1 MDRFKDKQ
9 YYEEKY
15 YSPESIETI
24 YQFLDNRLHRYRI
37 RKVLD
42 IYKPSKNEVVVD
54 LGCAWGTFC
63 FAFAHFAQRVIG
75 IDFSE
80 KAVKI
85 CRQRLDSDKI
95 QGLSFFCA
103 DAQVTGIKPESID
116 IVIAADLVEH
126 LYPEQFEKVL
136 DECRRILQPGG
147 RLVIWTPHRGH
158 FIERLKNN
166 NIILKKDE
174 SHVDYKSMP
183 LMITELRKRGFSI
196 LKSYYAESH
205 LPILR
210 HIEKLLLPILPL
222 LRRRI
227 AILAQKN

>member
-1 MDRFKDKQ
+1 MNQIKDKQ

-15 YSPESIETI
+15 YSPESIKAI
-24 YQFLDNRLHRYRI
+24 YHFLDNRLHRYRI

-42 IYKPSKNEVVVD
+42 IYKPSGNEVVVD

-63 FAFAHFAQRVIG
+63 FAFARFAQRVIG

-80 KAVKI
+80 KAVTI
-85 CRQRLDSDKI
+85 CRQRLETERV

-103 DAQVTGIKPESID
+103 DAQFTGIKPESID
-116 IVIAADLVEH
+116 VVIAADLVEH
-126 LYPEQFEKVL
+126 LYPPQFEKML
-136 DECRRILQPGG
+136 DECRRILRPKGK
-147 RLVIWTPHRGH
+147 LVIWTPHRGH
-158 FIERLKNN
+158 FIERMKINN
-166 NIILKKDE
+166 LILKKDE

-183 LMITELRKRGFSI
+183 RMVGELRKRGFGI
-196 LKSYYAESH
+196 LKSNYAESH
-205 LPILR
+205 IPVLR
-210 HIEKLLLPILPL
+210 YIEKLFLPILPL